1 MSGHPW
7 TNVVAVDPGG
17 TTGLAQAAF
26 YPDGRIVEDSFRSW
40 ERDPFRAMRE
50 VEGMLEGRVLDAV
63 VCERYTITPQ
73 TLKKSAQY
81 DALYQVGILGYLA
94 RRYGVKV
101 TLQQPSQAKR
111 LATNDKLE
119 RIGWRRPSPGG
130 HQDDASRHLLTYA
143 LSQRLMPLEVF
154 T

>member
-1 MSGHPW
+1 
-7 TNVVAVDPGG
+7 
-17 TTGLAQAAF
+17 
-26 YPDGRIVEDSFRSW
+26 
-40 ERDPFRAMRE
+40 
-50 VEGMLEGRVLDAV
+50 VLDAV

-81 DALYQVGILGYLA
+81 DALYQVGILGYFA

-119 RIGWRRPSPGG
+119 RIGWRNPSRGG
-130 HQDDASRHLLTYA
+130 HADDASRHLLTYA
-143 LSQRLMPLEVF
+143 LAQRLLPLEVF